1 MAAST
6 REIERVYHSRYGGFR
21 RAVAAIVGEDAAHDA
36 VQEGFARAL
45 ERRRQFRGGSLE
57 AWVWKAVLRKAF
69 DERRRR
75 TGVPLEDDVEAALVA
90 PDRDP
95 ELAQAVRDLAPRRR
109 LAVFLRYFADL
120 SYAEIADVLEIAEGT
135 VAATLA
141 QAHAELR
148 AGLEVEGVER

>member
-6 REIERVYHSRYGGFR
+6 REIEGVYNSRYGSFR
-21 RAVAAIVGEDAAHDA
+21 RAVAAIVGDDASHDV
-36 VQEGFARAL
+36 VQDGFARAL

-57 AWVWKAVLRKAF
+57 SWVWKAVLRKAF

-75 TGVPLEDDVEAALVA
+75 TTVLLEDAFDDALVA
-90 PDRDP
+90 SESDP
-95 ELAQAVRDLAPRRR
+95 
-109 LAVFLRYFADL
+109 DL
-120 SYAEIADVLEIAEGT
+120 SYAEIADVLEVAEGT

-148 AGLEVEGVER
+148 AGLELEGVER

>member
-21 RAVAAIVGEDAAHDA
+21 RAVAAIVGDDASHDV
-36 VQEGFARAL
+36 VQDGFARAL

-75 TGVPLEDDVEAALVA
+75 NPLPLEENFDAELVA
-90 PDRDP
+90 SDHDP
-95 ELAQAVRDLAPRRR
+95 ELAKAVRGLAPRRR

-135 VAATLA
+135 VAATLS

-148 AGLEVEGVER
+148 ADLELEGVGR

>member
-6 REIERVYHSRYGGFR
+6 REIERIYHSRYGGFR
-21 RAVAAIVGEDAAHDA
+21 RAVAAIVGEDVSHDV
-36 VQEGFARAL
+36 VQDGFARAL
-45 ERRRQFRGGSLE
+45 EKRRQFRGGSLE

-75 TGVPLEDDVEAALVA
+75 SSLPLEDDFDVELVA
-90 PDRDP
+90 SDRDP
-95 ELAQAVRDLAPRRR
+95 ELAKAVCELAPRRR

-120 SYAEIADVLEIAEGT
+120 SYAEIAEVLEIAEGT
-135 VAATLA
+135 VAATLS

-148 AGLEVEGVER
+148 AGLELEGVGR

>member
-1 MAAST
+1 VPAST

-21 RAVAAIVGEDAAHDA
+21 RAAAAIVGEDASHDA

-45 ERRRQFRGGSLE
+45 EQRKQFRGGSLE

-75 TGVPLEDDVEAALVA
+75 TPLPLEDVFDAGLVA
-90 PDRDP
+90 SDRDP
-95 ELAQAVRDLAPRRR
+95 ELAAAIRGLAPRRR
-109 LAVFLRYFADL
+109 LAIFLRYFADL
-120 SYAEIADVLEIAEGT
+120 SYGEIAEALEVAEGT

-141 QAHAELR
+141 QARAELR
-148 AGLEVEGVER
+148 AHLELEGVGR